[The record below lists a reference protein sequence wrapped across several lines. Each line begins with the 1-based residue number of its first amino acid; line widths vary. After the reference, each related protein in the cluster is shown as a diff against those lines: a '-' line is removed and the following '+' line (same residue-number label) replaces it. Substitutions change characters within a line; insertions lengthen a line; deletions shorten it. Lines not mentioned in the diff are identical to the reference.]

1 MSEKIKEFYLVE
13 ELAER
18 LRVSNMTIYRY
29 IKAGKLKACKIGKE
43 FRIEQEEFNHFIKNS
58 RRISIKSS

>member
-1 MSEKIKEFYLVE
+1 MNKEKEFYLVE

-29 IKAGKLKACKIGKE
+29 IKAKKVKAYKIGKE
-43 FRIEQEEFNHFIKNS
+43 YRIDKEEFSNFLNKVKN
-58 RRISIKSS
+58 K